1 LVVDDLGDDL
11 DDMKVSNDIGLD
23 ITPVRSPAP
32 HVLDVLAMPEVDL
45 SGFGDVV
52 TLNFD

>member
-1 LVVDDLGDDL
+1 VHDLADDL
-11 DDMKVSNDIGLD
+11 DDMKVSDDIGLD
-23 ITPVRSPAP
+23 STPIRGPAP

-45 SGFGDVV
+45 SRFGDIV